1 MRTGN
6 YKKKMSNPFIAT
18 QDTNESGFVVSDN
31 SFAQSGDIDFSAQQ
45 NEQVNFATQTTNSQI
60 NPSGTGDEEKPN
72 TSNEEE
78 IKEYKWYHFYKSE
91 FYARWFNVDT
101 MDVLK
106 RMFWG
111 LIPFFGNF
119 FKQTEG
125 NPDLYGPLWIP
136 LTVVFLAFFSGSL
149 SSIIENAYDY
159 KKLSIITGTVL
170 LYIIFI
176 PIILWAVCRFAFKI
190 KNPLVSYIC
199 LFGYSYTIYL
209 IVIPLC
215 AIPFWYIQIPLIII
229 GFLVMSITILKNM
242 FHLLHE
248 NTKIIVLIITFIV
261 LIIIN
266 LAVAAILVYSVWP

>member
-1 MRTGN
+1 
-6 YKKKMSNPFIAT
+6 MSNPFITT

-31 SFAQSGDIDFSAQQ
+31 SFAQSGDIDFSARQ
-45 NEQVNFATQTTNSQI
+45 NEQVNFATQTTNSQT
-60 NPSGTGDEEKPN
+60 NPSGAGDEEKPN
-72 TSNEEE
+72 TSNEEEE

-101 MDVLK
+101 TDVLK
-106 RMFWG
+106 RMLWG

-119 FKQTEG
+119 FKQTEE

-159 KKLSIITGTVL
+159 KKLSIITGTIL

-176 PIILWAVCRFAFKI
+176 PIILWGVCRFAFKI
-190 KNPLVSYIC
+190 KNSLVSYIC

-215 AIPFWYIQIPLIII
+215 AIPFWYVQIPLIII
-229 GFLVMSITILKNM
+229 GFFVMSITILKNM

-248 NTKIIVLIITFIV
+248 NTKIIALIITFVV
-261 LIIIN
+261 LVIIN
-266 LAVAAILVYSVWP
+266 LAVAAILIYSVWP